1 MTTCEITTLRWV
13 PPFAV
18 GYVRDLR
25 PRWALEE
32 AGVHY
37 TIRLIDGGPGIT
49 AEYRKRQPFAQVPVF
64 RDDTTELFESGA
76 ILLHLADCH
85 PALAP
90 TGRAKAAQWVL
101 AALNSVELRTVPLLN
116 HENSGSNDTERRT
129 TLKAALDSRL
139 SDLSDWLW
147 GRDYLEG
154 AFSVGDIAM
163 ATALRE
169 LETGGH
175 MDAHPVVAKYV
186 QRCLDRPA
194 FKKALGDQIALYDS
208 SAKTRAG

>member
-1 MTTCEITTLRWV
+1 MTICEITTFRWV

-32 AGVHY
+32 AGVPY
-37 TIRLIDGGPGIT
+37 TVKLIDGGPGIT
-49 AEYRKRQPFAQVPVF
+49 TEYKKRQPFGQVPVF

-85 PALAP
+85 PVLAP

-101 AALNSVELRTVPLLN
+101 AALNSVELRTVPLLA
-116 HENSGSNDTERRT
+116 HDTAGSKDTEKRVQ
-129 TLKAALDSRL
+129 LKAALDSRL

-169 LETGGH
+169 LATGGY

-194 FKKALGDQIALYDS
+194 FQKALGDQVALYDS
-208 SAKTRAG
+208 SANTRAG